1 MHFIFITLLSVKA
14 HLVLIHFLAHVSYGM
29 VCYHFR
35 GHASGKWRAHEV
47 TNLGGRFLKAKGCV
61 RKCSGARCVCLQLR
75 LVTGETRWVGASERA
90 SARSSQSD
98 RRQAP
103 AEAAQLVKHTH
114 NQSERDWLP
123 ANLEPQSDK
132 KEPGGQEAV
141 F

>member
-1 MHFIFITLLSVKA
+1 
-14 HLVLIHFLAHVSYGM
+14 
-29 VCYHFR
+29 
-35 GHASGKWRAHEV
+35 
-47 TNLGGRFLKAKGCV
+47 
-61 RKCSGARCVCLQLR
+61 LQLR

-103 AEAAQLVKHTH
+103 AEAAQLVKHTQH
-114 NQSERDWLP
+114 TARAREQERDWLP